1 MCSEMLIGIRDI
13 LATRY
18 RPGPTRAGR
27 TALRIAQAALAAAL
41 LAAGAGACGADSP
54 ADQRAKE
61 RREAALAADRA
72 LTLRLIEL
80 RGIVIA
86 CGEKQAVVAGHD
98 WGAVVAWTAAGLHP
112 DRVRGVVG
120 MSVPATPRPPAP
132 PAGLFREHMGEDFYF
147 LWMARPETPA
157 LLGKDVR
164 RTLATTK
171 VWNAEWAAQEGDD
184 PPTPPFM
191 TDADLQ
197 VYVDAF
203 ERTGFEN
210 PLRWYR
216 NLDRTWERTADAP
229 PTIDV
234 PAAFIAGERDPVGA
248 WMPAQVMDGLV
259 TDLRLSVTV
268 PGAGHWVQQERP
280 AEVNAALI
288 EFLAGLDA

>member
-1 MCSEMLIGIRDI
+1 MRFDVGRGIELHGVEAGSGPPVI
-13 LATRY
+13 LCHGFPELWWSWRHQLPALSAAGY
-18 RPGPTRAGR
+18 RPI
-27 TALRIAQAALAAAL
+27 ALDMRGYGLSSAPDADDAYDAVELAQDVIGVIDAL
-41 LAAGAGACGADSP
+41 
-54 ADQRAKE
+54 
-61 RREAALAADRA
+61 
-72 LTLRLIEL
+72 
-80 RGIVIA
+80 
-86 CGEKQAVVAGHD
+86 GEEQAVVAGHD

-234 PAAFIAGERDPVGA
+234 PAAFITGERDPVGA